1 VASEYEETPS
11 GAFKHLEDAGAIEQS
26 GVGQTKARA
35 PQVSSGDVPKHWV
48 RCRSCTSEPAIPCVV
63 TRDSAVLY
71 IGGAHTANSTADLF
85 KQLQPFLGADN
96 CR

>member
-1 VASEYEETPS
+1 MCRSIGCA
-11 GAFKHLEDAGAIEQS
+11 AG
-26 GVGQTKARA
+26 
-35 PQVSSGDVPKHWV
+35 
-48 RCRSCTSEPAIPCVV
+48 SCTSEPAIPCVV

-71 IGGAHTANSTADLF
+71 IGGAHMANSTADLF